1 MRCTWVL
8 PVLADV
14 AGELGALVTI
24 SCRLKLRPWSRLLAD
39 GAAHTN
45 SIGDSS
51 GTHAH
56 TPAQERQ
63 YAHCKS
69 HVQRARSGTDG
80 DRWRNRNKSMAM
92 FTRQCRCHHTVCS
105 MAVYN
110 LRGDIKALGKQR
122 GGPCRV

>member
-1 MRCTWVL
+1 MCCTWVL

-45 SIGDSS
+45 NIGDSR

-56 TPAQERQ
+56 TRPPAQERR
-63 YAHCKS
+63 YTDCNS
-69 HVQRARSGTDG
+69 HVQRARSGTG
-80 DRWRNRNKSMAM
+80 LGQMA
-92 FTRQCRCHHTVCS
+92 QQEQINGN
-105 MAVYN
+105 VY
-110 LRGDIKALGKQR
+110 
-122 GGPCRV
+122 